1 MTIGIG
7 IRGWERLMAESKIY
21 DTDDVLRGIDA
32 SEIDGDDE
40 PLPAP
45 AAADVQDDW
54 ATGIQPVRY
63 RVVPEGEPQDQG
75 TEYSVIDID
84 TGVKSYAGKVLKY
97 GSRRGLSRA
106 SNQLKYDRFQE
117 ENSIGAW
124 AHFMWPSVVAE
135 SNGRYISINAW
146 DRAHFTW
153 GFYQLAAHTPK
164 DNLILLMRELVQ
176 LPSAARFFPDLTV
189 VGGKLAKQT
198 DAGPVTLETEYEV
211 QVGDE
216 KEMQLVDF
224 MAYLNPSSFRMD
236 EREVVT
242 AAKFAAWANEDGAM
256 RAATV
261 RVSVEIMK
269 RKIKAR
275 ASTFGLIGKRPEL
288 AIWISDMFHQG
299 RGSTQQAKNALALPT
314 FAQQLE
320 GLSAIDV
327 TGKHANRLASVR
339 TSVQVLLDEKR
350 FDHIRFGEGE
360 LALD

>member
-1 MTIGIG
+1 
-7 IRGWERLMAESKIY
+7 MAKDEPY
-21 DTDDVLRGIDA
+21 VGDDDVLRGIDA
-32 SEIDGDDE
+32 SEIEGDDE
-40 PLPAP
+40 PLPAT
-45 AAADVQDDW
+45 AAADFQD
-54 ATGIQPVRY
+54 GLVVQPVKY
-63 RVVPEGEPQDQG
+63 RVIPEGEPQDQG
-75 TEYSVIDID
+75 TEYSVIDVD

-117 ENSIGAW
+117 EHSIGAW
-124 AHFMWPSVVAE
+124 AHFMWPSVIAE

-176 LPSAARFFPDLTV
+176 LPSAARFFPDLTLV
-189 VGGKLAKQT
+189 SGKLARQT
-198 DAGPVTLETEYEV
+198 DAGPVTLEREYEV
-211 QVGDE
+211 QVGND

-224 MAYLNPSSFRMD
+224 MTYMNPSSFRLD

-242 AAKFAAWANEDGAM
+242 AAKFAAWANEDSAM

-275 ASTFGLIGKRPEL
+275 ASTFGLVGKRPEL
-288 AIWISDMFHQG
+288 AIWISDIFHQG
-299 RGSTQQAKNALALPT
+299 RGSVRQVKNALALPT
-314 FAQQLE
+314 FALQL
-320 GLSAIDV
+320 GALSEIDV
-327 TGKHANRLASVR
+327 TGKHANRLESVKA
-339 TSVQVLLDEKR
+339 SVQVLLNEKR
-350 FDHIRFGEGE
+350 FDHVRFGEGD
-360 LALD
+360 LTLD